1 MDIKKFIKQK
11 LSLRYFF
18 ESESFKRKINSLAEM
33 VTNRYKNSEN
43 YKAIKTR
50 LYWDSTSN
58 NIACTDND
66 IIMINTNNKLVKDLD
81 KTERINAIL
90 GLLAHELGHCL
101 YTDFVVNK
109 NFLSGIFDYSIL
121 SDDAKKIENTS
132 YFVSLLKNIGNIIED
147 PYVEHRIISVYT
159 GSFKRGIEFVVSVLQ
174 KDIEGRL
181 DKADL
186 FTYLLAQARN
196 CLPEDIVNQY
206 PCFAE
211 TQKIMDRLFIKP
223 YPDMTERCNIVL
235 EIINV
240 VYDDF
245 IKDKIKNDDDVKK
258 MENNNGMS
266 QKQSNGNGR
275 GMANNT
281 NNTSQQGN
289 SSQNSSN
296 SSSSND
302 NTQNGENGSQNQSDG
317 QNNDNSESGESSSNN
332 SDKNN
337 MKGKNTPNNSQT
349 AENSENQNDC
359 SSGNMSGNDSEQ
371 DDNEN
376 GNENSKNADSS
387 DNADN
392 SENTEETNES
402 EGTDETSNSDNKE
415 DKGENSSDADNDG
428 EEESSCDQQTA
439 EDILNSVSKALSKDE
454 NVVDE
459 YDKYIAREGA
469 GDYHHNVTFEITK
482 VKKGDKTEYQSLMR
496 ELKPLSKQTQ
506 NKVRDAVFQK
516 RRSLTQKRQAHGSR
530 LDISAYA
537 KRRNDEDFNIF
548 INSKKPNK
556 NPLMAVSVVID
567 ESDSM
572 SSNNRYV
579 SAKKAAILIEDFCRN
594 LNVPVNIIS
603 HNVNYIGCDIGVYMK
618 EYVHFDGPKSERY
631 NLTRLYHSG
640 RNRDGF
646 PIRYALSKLKMRK
659 EDFKLLI
666 VISDGLP
673 NDGDYQFPQA
683 KADISDI
690 LKICK
695 KSNVELL
702 TFAIGSDVEKLKKL
716 YGSER
721 LVDCRDLQKFP
732 KTIGNILAEKSK
744 KVYH

>member
-66 IIMINTNNKLVKDLD
+66 IIMINTNNKLIKDLD
-81 KTERINAIL
+81 KTERIIAIL

-101 YTDFVVNK
+101 YTDFVVFE
-109 NFLSGIFDYSIL
+109 NFLSGNFDYSLL
-121 SDDAKKIENTS
+121 SDDAKKIINTA
-132 YFVSLLKNIGNIIED
+132 FFFPLLKNIGNIIED
-147 PYVEHRIISVYT
+147 AYEEKRITSIYT
-159 GSFKRGIEFVVSVLQ
+159 GSFKRGIEFVVSLLQ
-174 KDIEGRL
+174 KDIEGHL

-211 TQKIMDRLFIKP
+211 TQKIMDRLFVKP
-223 YPDMTERCNIVL
+223 YPDMTERCNMVL

-266 QKQSNGNGR
+266 QQQSNGNGR

-289 SSQNSSN
+289 SGQNSSN
-296 SSSSND
+296 STSSND
-302 NTQNGENGSQNQSDG
+302 NTQNGENGSQSQSDG
-317 QNNDNSESGESSSNN
+317 QNDNSESGESSGNN
-332 SDKNN
+332 GDKNN

-349 AENSENQNDC
+349 AENSKNQNDC
-359 SSGNMSGNDSEQ
+359 GSDNTSG
-371 DDNEN
+371 
-376 GNENSKNADSS
+376 SKNADSS
-387 DNADN
+387 ENADN

-402 EGTDETSNSDNKE
+402 EGTDEASNSDNKE
-415 DKGENSSDADNDG
+415 DKGKNSSDVDNDG
-428 EEESSCDQQTA
+428 EEKSSCDQQTA
-439 EDILNSVSKALSKDE
+439 EDILNSISKALSKDE
-454 NVVDE
+454 NVIDE

-482 VKKGDKTEYQSLMR
+482 VKNGDKAEYQSIMR

-506 NKVRDAVFQK
+506 NKVRDAVLQK

-567 ESDSM
+567 ESGSM
-572 SSNNRYV
+572 SESNRYI
-579 SAKKAAILIEDFCRN
+579 SAKKSAILIEDFCRN
-594 LNVPVNIIS
+594 LNIPVNIIS
-603 HNVNYIGCDIGVYMK
+603 HNVNYIGNNIGVCMK

-646 PIRYALSKLKMRK
+646 PIRYSLSKLKMRK

-673 NDGDYQFPQA
+673 NDGNYQFPQA
-683 KADISDI
+683 KADIADI

-695 KSNVELL
+695 KNNVELL
-702 TFAIGSDVEKLKKL
+702 TFAIGSDVERLKEL

-732 KTIGNILAEKSK
+732 KTIGHILAEKSK
-744 KVYH
+744 NVYH